1 MENELLR
8 RLTKNE
14 FKRMNK
20 EIAYD
25 DLEIGMEITI
35 DDTTDAGWY
44 RVVSFGWNFVELEML
59 EVED

>member
-1 MENELLR
+1 
-8 RLTKNE
+8 
-14 FKRMNK
+14 MNK